1 MNFAQQLPTNT
12 ARHYFKAIT
21 QHGTEQLTTKKVI
34 DFIQQL
40 PPDTASRYFNA
51 IIERGPE
58 KLTTKEVM
66 NFAQQLTTDTAGEY
80 FDAIAR
86 HGTEKLASKEVLTT
100 EVAKF
105 TQQLPP
111 NTAWYYFRAIAQHGP
126 EKLASKEVLTTEVA
140 KFTQQLPPNTARQY
154 FDAIVQHG
162 TEKLTTPEL
171 MDFAKQLGPNAAWQY
186 FYAIAEHGMERLVS
200 KGFVTG
206 VGRVFDGFVTT
217 EAMRSTFMDNLLTID
232 DRISE
237 RVMSQTESASR
248 RENEHVFKTISTI
261 HTLTKL
267 SKEKSPHTDEVIK
280 TLQNLTQT
288 TSLIETQDVLR
299 EQLDSLVSEINVK
312 KELLEQDAEEKKEL
326 LINNALPFTL
336 QYNQDRTS
344 YDQKR
349 HNGDRMTETQGQA
362 WEAYMTGWDAA
373 ETASIQEKQK
383 AAQLEFIKWKFCLNE
398 EYANQEHHQLGKAA
412 LSTIETLLPP
422 GKTLQP
428 WFEEQS
434 FTSGQHAKATI
445 GEFKNNLDSQYR
457 QAKIPAH
464 FQNQT
469 FMDYT
474 LLKEEQNTLQGK
486 LTQKQTAL
494 DKLKKRG
501 KLTTEP
507 EQKINADI
515 EQIASDLF
523 ITTEKIRE
531 SDQTYQ
537 ELLDALDTV
546 GKQIQKITKT
556 EIETQLTQLQ
566 KDIQK
571 LQKQLSKIN
580 EEHVQQQL
588 NSLLSSIKSTLESL
602 KAGTENESITTTLVQ
617 DPETTSTFADGRFA
631 GQNCQQQWYNYN
643 LNKSQLNFWTN
654 PTQGQL
660 FTHYNP
666 TTKKGKAWAPVELRE
681 MIINGKNTPLIYL
694 PSDYAAGIHEQRS
707 IINAAFQ
714 IAQKIGARTVKA

>member
-1 MNFAQQLPTNT
+1 
-12 ARHYFKAIT
+12 
-21 QHGTEQLTTKKVI
+21 
-34 DFIQQL
+34 
-40 PPDTASRYFNA
+40 
-51 IIERGPE
+51 
-58 KLTTKEVM
+58 M
-66 NFAQQLTTDTAGEY
+66 NFAQQLTTDTARQYFDAIARHGTEKLTTKEFMDFTQQLPPNTAEQYFNAIARHGTEKLTTKEFMDFAQQLPPNTAGEY

-86 HGTEKLASKEVLTT
+86 HGTEKLTTKEFMDFTQQLPPNTAGEYFDAIARHGTEKLTTKEVMDFAQQLTTDNARQYFNAIARHGTEKLTTKEVLTT

-105 TQQLPP
+105 AQQLDYG
-111 NTAWYYFRAIAQHGP
+111 ARYYFNAIARHGT
-126 EKLASKEVLTTEVA
+126 EKLTTKEIMD
-140 KFTQQLPPNTARQY
+140 FTQQLPPNT
-154 FDAIVQHG
+154 
-162 TEKLTTPEL
+162 T
-171 MDFAKQLGPNAAWQY
+171 WQY
-186 FYAIAEHGMERLVS
+186 FNAIAKHGVERLVS

-398 EYANQEHHQLGKAA
+398 EYADQEHHQLGKAA

-422 GKTLQP
+422 GKTL
-428 WFEEQS
+428 
-434 FTSGQHAKATI
+434 
-445 GEFKNNLDSQYR
+445 DR
-457 QAKIPAH
+457 
-464 FQNQT
+464 
-469 FMDYT
+469 
-474 LLKEEQNTLQGK
+474 
-486 LTQKQTAL
+486 
-494 DKLKKRG
+494 
-501 KLTTEP
+501 
-507 EQKINADI
+507 
-515 EQIASDLF
+515 
-523 ITTEKIRE
+523 
-531 SDQTYQ
+531 
-537 ELLDALDTV
+537 
-546 GKQIQKITKT
+546 
-556 EIETQLTQLQ
+556 
-566 KDIQK
+566 
-571 LQKQLSKIN
+571 
-580 EEHVQQQL
+580 
-588 NSLLSSIKSTLESL
+588 
-602 KAGTENESITTTLVQ
+602 
-617 DPETTSTFADGRFA
+617 
-631 GQNCQQQWYNYN
+631 
-643 LNKSQLNFWTN
+643 
-654 PTQGQL
+654 
-660 FTHYNP
+660 
-666 TTKKGKAWAPVELRE
+666 
-681 MIINGKNTPLIYL
+681 
-694 PSDYAAGIHEQRS
+694 
-707 IINAAFQ
+707 
-714 IAQKIGARTVKA
+714 